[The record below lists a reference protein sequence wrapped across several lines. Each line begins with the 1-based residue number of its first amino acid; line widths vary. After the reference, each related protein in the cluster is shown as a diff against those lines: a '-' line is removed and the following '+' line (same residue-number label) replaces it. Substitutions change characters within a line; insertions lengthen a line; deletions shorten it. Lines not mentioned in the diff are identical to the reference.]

1 MCGKGN
7 ERNTHVTKLQVSSNF
22 TGEQPKDGARRASF
36 LGGVYLLKSA
46 MMSNIFLNSNKT
58 FDFSI
63 HLPDSKVK
71 LSLRITILNFIFIEL
86 VLGAHTV
93 TGSDETT
100 VH

>member
-1 MCGKGN
+1 
-7 ERNTHVTKLQVSSNF
+7 
-22 TGEQPKDGARRASF
+22 
-36 LGGVYLLKSA
+36 
-46 MMSNIFLNSNKT
+46 MMGYCQDENKT

-100 VH
+100 GHLWKNQIAFLDTAKLLHFLNFLYFLFVSVGL